1 MFHHYFSASL
11 PGTLL
16 CISRYFFSSKSYDLA
31 RPRKIWKVTAPSIPG
46 ALPPRNRW
54 GLRMSPSQISN
65 GGRCVGKR
73 PAKTNLCKNSSI
85 YGEKNWNSFLF
96 KRWGKTQNHSH
107 ISKKRPEGGIGKP
120 SSADQRVS
128 LHPALWQLHHLP
140 CRQLYVEILT
150 STVYIFYVAFTW
162 PSMEDDSKRRTK
174 NISGKNYSFNKVYL
188 LSLAV
193 LVSGHSTLSLSWVV
207 LPCPNIEKR
216 DNFPWST

>member
-1 MFHHYFSASL
+1 
-11 PGTLL
+11 
-16 CISRYFFSSKSYDLA
+16 
-31 RPRKIWKVTAPSIPG
+31 
-46 ALPPRNRW
+46 
-54 GLRMSPSQISN
+54 MSPSQISN

-150 STVYIFYVAFTW
+150 STVFIFYFVLTW

-174 NISGKNYSFNKVYL
+174 NISGKKSLFQQSVCYRL
-188 LSLAV
+188 LSWCLGTV
-193 LVSGHSTLSLSWVV
+193 HFPYLELCDLVQIL
-207 LPCPNIEKR
+207 KR
-216 DNFPWST
+216 EIIFHGQL